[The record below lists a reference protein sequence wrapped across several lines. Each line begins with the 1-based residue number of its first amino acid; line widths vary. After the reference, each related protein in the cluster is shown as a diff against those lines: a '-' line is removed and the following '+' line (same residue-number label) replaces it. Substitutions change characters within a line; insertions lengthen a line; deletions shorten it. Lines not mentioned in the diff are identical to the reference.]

1 MNRAWAF
8 IISKTLSKE
17 ELSSLAE
24 AGNKFVL
31 GWTAHEQQLTASF
44 EIIKEKIIVVKVNEE
59 VTNAS
64 GCSIDKLTR
73 FIKDAEAQFKIEL
86 LNRLLVAYK
95 KGDTIEVV
103 HATKIKELLEQ
114 NLISENT
121 IIYNTSI
128 NNQNDLK
135 NWEQALKETWLNK
148 YLSPA
153 KMEDV
158 KEKV

>member
-1 MNRAWAF
+1 MNRAWTF
-8 IISKTLSKE
+8 IISKTLSQE
-17 ELSSLAE
+17 ELNSLTAS
-24 AGNKFVL
+24 GNKFVL

-73 FIKDAEAQFKIEL
+73 FIKETEAQFKIEL

-95 KGDTIEVV
+95 KEEGIEVV
-103 HATKIKELLEQ
+103 HSSKIRELLEQ

-121 IIYNTSI
+121 IIYNTSV
-128 NNQNDLK
+128 NDQNGLK
-135 NWEQALKETWLNK
+135 NWEQELKNTWLNK
-148 YLSPA
+148 YLIKA
-153 KMEDV
+153 
-158 KEKV
+158 